1 MRRILVPALMVVHL
15 LAAAAVLQ
23 PGDALPPIAL
33 KDQHEKALAIARD
46 TKLIFFTAE
55 MGGSRLMTKA
65 LAALPP
71 TVLKDRNAVYIADI
85 SDMPGLVSNIFAVPK
100 MQREAYPVGLIRDA
114 KDGTILPRRPGAVTV
129 LRMDNGKI
137 SAIEFA
143 QDVQQISR
151 QLK

>member
-1 MRRILVPALMVVHL
+1 
-15 LAAAAVLQ
+15 
-23 PGDALPPIAL
+23 
-33 KDQHEKALAIARD
+33 
-46 TKLIFFTAE
+46 
-55 MGGSRLMTKA
+55 MTKA

-100 MQREAYPVGLIRDA
+100 MRREAYPVALIGEA
-114 KDGTILPRRPGAVTV
+114 KDGTMLPRKPGAVTL

-143 QDVQQISR
+143 RDVQQISR